1 VNFNLEQHQEPAY
14 HRIGGTFG
22 VFLDF

>member
-1 VNFNLEQHQEPAY
+1 VNFNVEQHQEPAY